1 MQIHEFT
8 HTLST
13 METILLISVNLH
25 FLMFNTSCS
34 HMSKDVNLQLK
45 LQSLTSWHCRW
56 PTDDDAV
63 LYFFFLLLFSCRHIR
78 HTRLLHPRL
87 LKRFLLC
94 LWFAHLPRTV
104 LRILSLGRFLVV
116 KPGRAVFVCSVLVTK
131 TTCFPLAS
139 ARQQFKLS
147 ILISPALPRVF
158 PALWCLTL
166 RWMPLCTS
174 HASETF
180 LDCCLLA
187 ALSCFNNSI

>member
-1 MQIHEFT
+1 MAFDANPRVQT
-8 HTLST
+8 RAQ
-13 METILLISVNLH
+13 LISL
-25 FLMFNTSCS
+25 FLISMFNTSCS

-45 LQSLTSWHCRW
+45 LQSLSSWHCRW

-78 HTRLLHPRL
+78 HTRLLHPCL

-116 KPGRAVFVCSVLVTK
+116 EPGRAVFVCSVLVTK
-131 TTCFPLAS
+131 TTCFPLVS

-147 ILISPALPRVF
+147 IFISPALPRVF
-158 PALWCLTL
+158 PALWCLTAQMDTIMHFTRRRRIL
-166 RWMPLCTS
+166 GLLCIGCS
-174 HASETF
+174 HT
-180 LDCCLLA
+180 
-187 ALSCFNNSI
+187 CFNNSI